1 MSLLF
6 VVSKGINQYLIVQQ
20 KHLDEKE
27 LLAKKANEDLT
38 NVEGEWKTKTDKLMK
53 EIESLQV

>member
-38 NVEGEWKTKTDKLMK
+38 NVDGEWKAKTDKLMK